1 MFRSND
7 YYKCRSTVAAIL
19 ARNSRNFLARLRENW
34 NAGRGRHRSAF
45 SLGDPAECFSPNP
58 ITVQTNA
65 KTVVLALVSI
75 IPSVTQLRAQKLDP
89 SLYSSLEWRMIGP
102 FRGGRT
108 IGATGVRG
116 QPNVFYVGVNNG
128 GVWKTTDA
136 GRVWTPIFDEQPT
149 GSVGDVAVAP
159 SNPNV
164 IYVGSGEGVQRPDLS
179 TGDGI
184 YKSTDAGKTWRHLG
198 LRDGQQIGSVIVDP
212 RDENRVFAGVLGHP
226 YGPNAERGV
235 YRSTNGGE
243 TFERVLYK
251 DENTG
256 AAQVGFDPSNPQIVY
271 AALWAGRQG
280 PWENAS
286 WNGPLSGL
294 FKSVDGGSTWR
305 QIGKGF
311 PSAGE
316 GLGRIGFTIAPSDPR
331 RMYATVDAPTL
342 GGIYRSD
349 DAGETWRRTNDEVRV
364 WGRASDFAEVK
375 VDPRNSDVVYSANT
389 STYRSTDGGTTFTA
403 IKGAPGG
410 DDYHRIWINPD
421 NSDIMIIAADQGA
434 TITVNG
440 GKTWS
445 SWYNQPTAQ
454 FYHVITDNRVPY
466 WVYGGQQESGS
477 VGTMSRGDYGAITFR
492 EWNPVGAEEYGY
504 IAPDPLDP
512 NIIYGGKL
520 TRFDQRSRE
529 VQSVTPEPV
538 SSGKYRFLRTAPVI
552 FSTVDPYVLYYAG
565 NVLFKT
571 TNGGHSWDVISPDLT
586 RQNYDVPAAYGIF
599 TNGDPSRAKN
609 RGVIYTVAPSFK
621 SVNTIWTGSDD
632 GVIKLT
638 RDGGKTWTDVTPAAL
653 TPWSKVSLMEASH
666 FDDQSA
672 YAAINRFKLDDLHPH
687 IYRTHDL
694 GKTWKEIVNG
704 IPGNEV
710 VNSVREDP
718 VRRGLLFAGTERAV
732 YFSLDDGERWQ
743 PLRLNMPATSIRDLV
758 IHDDD
763 IVVGTHGR
771 SFWIL
776 DDMTPLRQLNAKT
789 ASAETFLF
797 KPKLTYRFRR
807 NKNTD
812 TPLSPEE
819 PAGKNPPDGAI
830 INYRLGADSGTPV
843 VLEILDATGKTI
855 RTFSSADSVEPV
867 DTHLNVPTYWVRP
880 QQRLAATRGTHRF
893 VWDLHY
899 PPPQVLAHDYPI
911 SAIYGDTPR
920 TPLGPAVLPGTYTV
934 RLSANGQRY
943 TQPLTIKM
951 DPRVQIT
958 DAGLR
963 LQRDIGVRMN
973 DAISRDFAALAEVR
987 ARRVVLR
994 TSRDGAKAKELADSL
1009 VALDSALA
1017 RVENGVQTANAAGL
1031 VALNEQ
1037 LAGILDAVEGADAE
1051 PTTQVVAAASDLEKS
1066 LAVALAQWAEIKRT
1080 RLRPN
1085 R

>member
-1 MFRSND
+1 M
-7 YYKCRSTVAAIL
+7 KCACWPALSSLCI
-19 ARNSRNFLARLRENW
+19 F
-34 NAGRGRHRSAF
+34 
-45 SLGDPAECFSPNP
+45 LGDLSPQLHFTEP
-58 ITVQTNA
+58 EIVHTPKKA
-65 KTVVLALVSI
+65 ALLALVAISSSSI
-75 IPSVTQLRAQKLDP
+75 ELRAQKLDP

-116 QPNVFYVGVNNG
+116 QPNVFYIGVNNG

-149 GSVGDVAVAP
+149 GSIGDVAVAP

-164 IYVGSGEGVQRPDLS
+164 LYVGSGEGVQRPDLS
-179 TGDGI
+179 SGDGI
-184 YKSTDAGKTWRHLG
+184 YKSVDAGKTWRHLG

-212 RDENRVFAGVLGHP
+212 RDENKIFVGVLGHP
-226 YGPNAERGV
+226 YGPNTERGV

-243 TFERVLYK
+243 SFERVLYK

-294 FKSVDGGSTWR
+294 FKSADGGTTWR

-311 PSAGE
+311 PSAE
-316 GLGRIGFTIAPSDPR
+316 QGLGRIGFTIAPSDPR
-331 RMYATVDAPTL
+331 RMYATVEAPTL

-364 WGRASDFAEVK
+364 WDRASDFAEVK
-375 VDPRNSDVVYSANT
+375 VDPRNPDVVYSANT
-389 STYRSTDGGTTFTA
+389 STYRSSDGGTTWTA

-421 NSDIMIIAADQGA
+421 NPEIMIIAADQGA

-454 FYHVITDNRVPY
+454 FYHVITDNRIPY

-477 VGTMSRGDYGAITFR
+477 IGTMSRGDYGAITFR
-492 EWNPVGAEEYGY
+492 EWNSVGVEEYGY
-504 IAPDPLDP
+504 VAPDPLDP
-512 NIIYGGKL
+512 NIIYGGKI

-529 VQSVTPEPV
+529 VQNISPEAV
-538 SSGKYRFLRTAPVI
+538 RSGKYRFLRTAPVI
-552 FSTVDPYVLYYAG
+552 FSIVDPHTLYYAG

-586 RQNYDVPAAYGIF
+586 RQNYDVPQAYGIF
-599 TNGDPSRAKN
+599 TDGDLSRAKN
-609 RGVIYTVAPSFK
+609 RGVIYAVAPSFRN
-621 SVNTIWTGSDD
+621 VNTIWTGSDD
-632 GVIKLT
+632 GVMNLT
-638 RDGGKTWTDVTPAAL
+638 RDGGKTWTNVTPAAL
-653 TPWSKVSLMEASH
+653 TPWSKVSQLEASH
-666 FDDQSA
+666 FDDESA

-687 IYRTHDL
+687 IYRTHDG
-694 GKTWKEIVNG
+694 GKSWKEIVNG
-704 IPGNEV
+704 IPANEV

-718 VRRGLLFAGTERAV
+718 VRRGLLFAGTERAA
-732 YFSLDDGERWQ
+732 YFSLDDGEQWQ

-763 IVVGTHGR
+763 IIVGTHGR

-776 DDMTPLRQLNAKT
+776 DDMTPLRQLDAK
-789 ASAETFLF
+789 AGSAETFLF

-812 TPLSPEE
+812 TPLPPEE

-843 VLEILDATGKTI
+843 VLDILDDAGHI
-855 RTFSSADSVEPV
+855 VRSFSSADSVEPIET
-867 DTHLNVPTYWVRP
+867 DLPVPTYWVRP
-880 QQRLAATRGTHRF
+880 QQRLARSRGTHRF

-899 PPPQVLAHDYPI
+899 PSPKVLGHDYPI

-920 TPLGPAVLPGTYTV
+920 FPLGPAVLPGTYAV
-934 RLSANGQRY
+934 RLTANGRTY
-943 TQPLTIKM
+943 TQPLVIKM

-963 LQRDIGVRMN
+963 LQRDLGVRMN
-973 DAISRDFAALAEVR
+973 DAISRDFAALSEVR
-987 ARRVVLR
+987 AQRTLLR
-994 TSRDGAKAKELADSL
+994 AQREGAKAKEVADSL
-1009 VALDSALA
+1009 VALDSLLA
-1017 RVENGVQTANAAGL
+1017 KIESGARGGAPLGL
-1031 VALNEQ
+1031 VVLNEQ

-1051 PTTQVVAAASDLEKS
+1051 PTTRVVAAAGDLEKS
-1066 LAVALAQWAEIKRT
+1066 LAAILAQWSDIQRTRIKRD
-1080 RLRPN
+1080 RK
-1085 R
+1085 

>member
-1 MFRSND
+1 MPATRPVLLLL
-7 YYKCRSTVAAIL
+7 TL
-19 ARNSRNFLARLRENW
+19 ATGALS
-34 NAGRGRHRSAF
+34 
-45 SLGDPAECFSPNP
+45 SPG
-58 ITVQTNA
+58 A
-65 KTVVLALVSI
+65 
-75 IPSVTQLRAQKLDP
+75 AQKVDP

-102 FRGGRT
+102 FRAGRT

-128 GVWKTTDA
+128 GVWKTTDY
-136 GRVWTPIFDEQPT
+136 GRVWTPIFDAQPT
-149 GSVGDVAVAP
+149 GSIGDLAVAP

-164 IYVGSGEGVQRPDLS
+164 VYVGSGEGVQRPDLS

-198 LRDGQQIGSVIVDP
+198 LRDGQQIGGVIVDP
-212 RDENRVFAGVLGHP
+212 RDENRIFVAVLGHP
-226 YGPNAERGV
+226 YGPNLERGV

-243 TFERVLYK
+243 TFKRVLYK
-251 DENTG
+251 DGNTG
-256 AAQVGFDPSNPQIVY
+256 AIQVGFDPTNPQIVY

-294 FKSVDGGSTWR
+294 FKSIDGGTTWR
-305 QIGKGF
+305 QLTSGL
-311 PSAGE
+311 PTTAQ

-349 DAGETWRRTNDEVRV
+349 DAGESWRRTNSEVRV

-375 VDPRNSDVVYSANT
+375 VDPRNPDVMYSANT
-389 STYRSTDGGTTFTA
+389 STYRSTDGGKTFTA

-421 NSDIMIIAADQGA
+421 NPDIMLIASDQGA

-477 VGTMSRGDYGAITFR
+477 VGTTSRGDYGAITFR

-504 IAPDPLDP
+504 VAPDPLDP
-512 NIIYGGKL
+512 NIIYGGKIS
-520 TRFDQRSRE
+520 RFDQRSRE
-529 VQSVTPEPV
+529 VQNISPEAV
-538 SSGKYRFLRTAPVI
+538 RSGKYRFLRTAPII
-552 FSTVDPYVLYYAG
+552 FSTVDPHALYYG
-565 NVLFKT
+565 SNVLFKT
-571 TNGGHSWDVISPDLT
+571 VNGGHSWDIVSPDLT
-586 RQNYDVPAAYGIF
+586 RQNYDVPSSYGMY
-599 TNGDPSRAKN
+599 TDGNLDRAKN
-609 RGVIYTVAPSFK
+609 RGVIYTIAPSFRNA
-621 SVNTIWTGSDD
+621 NTIWTGSDD
-632 GVIKLT
+632 GFIQLT
-638 RDGGKTWTDVTPAAL
+638 RDGGKSWTNVTPGAL

-687 IYRTHDL
+687 IYRTHD
-694 GKTWKEIVNG
+694 GGVRWKEIVNG
-704 IPGNEV
+704 IPDNEV

-718 VRRGLLFAGTERAV
+718 LRPGLLFAGTERAV
-732 YFSLDDGERWQ
+732 YFSLDDGEQWQ

-776 DDMTPLRQLNAKT
+776 DDMTPLRQLAAKT
-789 ASAETFLF
+789 AVSETFLF

-812 TPLSPEE
+812 TPLPPEE

-830 INYRLGADSGTPV
+830 INYRLASDARAPV
-843 VLEILDATGKTI
+843 VLEILNSSGGVV
-855 RTFSSADSVEPV
+855 RSFSSADSVEPV
-867 DTHLNVPTYWVRP
+867 EADLNVPTYWLRP
-880 QQRLAATRGTHRF
+880 PQPLASTAGTHRF

-899 PPPQVLAHDYPI
+899 PPPKVLGYGYPI

-920 TPLGPAVLPGTYTV
+920 HPLGPAVLPGDYTV
-934 RLSANGQRY
+934 RLTVSGRTY
-943 TQPLTIKM
+943 SQPLTIKM
-951 DPRVQIT
+951 DPRAPIT
-958 DAGLR
+958 DTGLR
-963 LQRDIGVRMN
+963 LQHDIGVRMN
-973 DAISRDFAALAEVR
+973 DAISRDFAALGEVR
-987 ARRVVLR
+987 RQRALLKTQRE
-994 TSRDGAKAKELADSL
+994 GAKAGEVADSL
-1009 VALDSALA
+1009 TALDSALVA
-1017 RVENGVQTANAAGL
+1017 IESGPRIGIAENL
-1031 VALNEQ
+1031 VRLNGE
-1037 LAGILDAVEGADAE
+1037 LAGVLDAVEGADMD
-1051 PTTQVVAAASDLEKS
+1051 PTTQVVAAAADLERS
-1066 LAVALAQWAEIKRT
+1066 LASVLAQWTEIQRT
-1080 RLRPN
+1080 RLHRN
-1085 R
+1085 SR

>member
-1 MFRSND
+1 V
-7 YYKCRSTVAAIL
+7 KTI
-19 ARNSRNFLARLRENW
+19 
-34 NAGRGRHRSAF
+34 
-45 SLGDPAECFSPNP
+45 
-58 ITVQTNA
+58 A
-65 KTVVLALVSI
+65 KTVVLALVAITS
-75 IPSVTQLRAQKLDP
+75 SVGQLRAQKLDP

-136 GRVWTPIFDEQPT
+136 GRVWTPIFDDQPT

-212 RDENRVFAGVLGHP
+212 RDENRIFAGVLGHP

-271 AALWAGRQG
+271 AVLWAGRQG
-280 PWENAS
+280 PWENSS

-294 FKSVDGGSTWR
+294 FKSVDGGTTWR

-311 PSAGE
+311 PSAAE
-316 GLGRIGFTIAPSDPR
+316 GLGRIGFAIAPSDPR

-342 GGIYRSD
+342 GGIYRSE

-375 VDPRNSDVVYSANT
+375 VDPRNPDVVYSANT
-389 STYRSTDGGTTFTA
+389 STYRSSDGGTTFTA

-421 NSDIMIIAADQGA
+421 NPEIMIIAADQGA

-440 GKTWS
+440 GQTWS

-454 FYHVITDNRVPY
+454 FYHVITDNRIPY

-477 VGTMSRGDYGAITFR
+477 IGTMSRGDYGAVTFR
-492 EWNPVGAEEYGY
+492 EWNPVGVEEYGY
-504 IAPDPLDP
+504 VAPDPLDP

-529 VQSVTPEPV
+529 VQSITPEAV

-552 FSTVDPYVLYYAG
+552 FSTVDPHVLYYAG

-586 RQNYDVPAAYGIF
+586 RQNYDVPASYGIF
-599 TNGDPSRAKN
+599 TNGDLSRAKN

-621 SVNTIWTGSDD
+621 NVNTIWTGSDD
-632 GVIKLT
+632 GVIRLT
-638 RDGGKTWTDVTPAAL
+638 RDGGKRWADVTPAAL

-666 FDDQSA
+666 FDDVSA

-687 IYRTHDL
+687 IYRTHDS

-704 IPGNEV
+704 IPDNEV

-718 VRRGLLFAGTERAV
+718 VRRWLLFAGTERAV
-732 YFSLDDGERWQ
+732 YFSLDDGDQWQ

-776 DDMTPLRQLNAKT
+776 DDMTPLRQLDAKAGST
-789 ASAETFLF
+789 EAFLF

-812 TPLSPEE
+812 TPLPPEE

-830 INYRLGADSGTPV
+830 INYRLGTDSRTPV

-855 RTFSSADSVEPV
+855 RTLSSADSVEPV

-899 PPPQVLAHDYPI
+899 PPPQALAHDYPI

-920 TPLGPAVLPGTYTV
+920 IPLGPAVLPGIYTV

-943 TQPLTIKM
+943 TQPLTIRM

-987 ARRVVLR
+987 AQRVVLR
-994 TSRDGAKAKELADSL
+994 TTREGAKAKELADSL
-1009 VALDSALA
+1009 VVLDSTLA
-1017 RVENGVQTANAAGL
+1017 RVENGARTAGAVGL
-1031 VALNEQ
+1031 VVLNEQ
-1037 LAGILDAVEGADAE
+1037 LAGILDTVEGADAE
-1051 PTTQVVAAASDLEKS
+1051 PTTQVVAAASQLENS
-1066 LAVALAQWAEIKRT
+1066 LAAALAQWSDIKRT
-1080 RLRPN
+1080 RLTPN

>member
-1 MFRSND
+1 MLHTR
-7 YYKCRSTVAAIL
+7 
-19 ARNSRNFLARLRENW
+19 
-34 NAGRGRHRSAF
+34 AGIFSLTIIASGAF
-45 SLGDPAECFSPNP
+45 SPAMS
-58 ITVQTNA
+58 
-65 KTVVLALVSI
+65 
-75 IPSVTQLRAQKLDP
+75 AQKLDS

-128 GVWKTTDA
+128 GVWKTTDY

-149 GSVGDVAVAP
+149 GSIGDLAVAP

-198 LRDGQQIGSVIVDP
+198 LHDGQQIGGVIVDP
-212 RDENRVFAGVLGHP
+212 RDENRLFVAVLGHP
-226 YGPNAERGV
+226 YGPNPERGV

-251 DENTG
+251 DDNTG
-256 AAQVGFDPSNPQIVY
+256 AIQVGFDPANPQIIY

-294 FKSVDGGSTWR
+294 FKSTDGGTTWR
-305 QIGKGF
+305 QLTTGL
-311 PSAGE
+311 PTTAQ

-349 DAGETWRRTNDEVRV
+349 DAGESWRRTNSEVRV

-375 VDPRNSDVVYSANT
+375 VDPRNPDVMYSANT
-389 STYRSTDGGTTFTA
+389 STYRSVDGGKTFTA
-403 IKGAPGG
+403 VKGAPGG

-421 NSDIMIIAADQGA
+421 NPDIMLIASDQGA

-454 FYHVITDNRVPY
+454 FYHVITDNRIPY

-477 VGTMSRGDYGAITFR
+477 VGTMSRGDYGAVTFR

-512 NIIYGGKL
+512 NIIYGGKIS
-520 TRFDQRSRE
+520 RFDQRSRE
-529 VQSVTPEPV
+529 AQNISPEV
-538 SSGKYRFLRTAPVI
+538 VRSGKYRFLRTAPII
-552 FSTVDPYVLYYAG
+552 FSTVDPHTLYYG
-565 NVLFKT
+565 SNVLFKT
-571 TNGGHSWDVISPDLT
+571 TNGGHSWDIISPDLT
-586 RQNYDVPAAYGIF
+586 RQNYDVPASYGMY
-599 TNGDPSRAKN
+599 TDGNLQRAKN
-609 RGVIYTVAPSFK
+609 RGVIYTVAPSFRN
-621 SVNTIWTGSDD
+621 VNTIWTGSDD
-632 GVIKLT
+632 GFIQLT
-638 RDGGKTWTDVTPAAL
+638 RDGGKTWTNVTPSAL

-666 FDDQSA
+666 FDDEST

-687 IYRTHDL
+687 IYRTHD
-694 GKTWKEIVNG
+694 GGRSWKEIVNG
-704 IPGNEV
+704 IPENEI

-718 VRRGLLFAGTERAV
+718 VKRGLLFAGTERAV
-732 YFSLDDGERWQ
+732 YFSLDDGEQWH
-743 PLRLNMPATSIRDLV
+743 PLRLNMPASSIRDLV

-776 DDMTPLRQLNAKT
+776 DDMTALRQLDAK
-789 ASAETFLF
+789 ASATDTYLF
-797 KPKLTYRFRR
+797 KPKPTYRFRR

-812 TPLSPEE
+812 TPLPPEE

-830 INYRLGADSGTPV
+830 INYRLGADAATPV
-843 VLEILDATGKTI
+843 VLDVLDNAGKLI
-855 RTFSSADSVEPV
+855 RSFSSADSIEPIET
-867 DTHLNVPTYWVRP
+867 DLNVPTYWVRP
-880 QQRLAATRGTHRF
+880 QQRVAATRGAHRF
-893 VWDLHY
+893 VWNLHY
-899 PPPQVLAHDYPI
+899 PPPKVLAHEYPI

-920 TPLGPAVLPGTYTV
+920 HPLGPAVLPGSYTV
-934 RLSANGQRY
+934 RLSANGRSY
-943 TQPLTIKM
+943 TQPLAIKM
-951 DPRVQIT
+951 DPRVQISS
-958 DAGLR
+958 AGLR
-963 LQRDIGVRMN
+963 LQHDIGVRMN
-973 DAISRDFAALAEVR
+973 DAISRDFIALSEVR
-987 ARRVVLR
+987 AQRTLLR
-994 TSRDGAKAKELADSL
+994 AQREGAKAKEVADSL
-1009 VALDSALA
+1009 VALDSLL
-1017 RVENGVQTANAAGL
+1017 VNLENGARGGVAAGF
-1031 VALNEQ
+1031 VRLNEQ
-1037 LAGILDAVEGADAE
+1037 LAGILDAVEGADME
-1051 PTTQVVAAASDLEKS
+1051 PTTQVAAAATDLER
-1066 LAVALAQWAEIKRT
+1066 ALATLLTQWSDIQRT
-1080 RLRPN
+1080 RLR
-1085 R
+1085 RSR

>member
-1 MFRSND
+1 MQ
-7 YYKCRSTVAAIL
+7 
-19 ARNSRNFLARLRENW
+19 
-34 NAGRGRHRSAF
+34 
-45 SLGDPAECFSPNP
+45 P
-58 ITVQTNA
+58 NA
-65 KTVVLALVSI
+65 KNVLLALVAITS
-75 IPSVTQLRAQKLDP
+75 SVSQLHAQRLDP

-128 GVWKTTDA
+128 GVWKTTDY

-179 TGDGI
+179 AGDGI

-212 RDENRVFAGVLGHP
+212 RDENKIFAGVLGHP

-256 AAQVGFDPSNPQIVY
+256 AAQVAFDPSNPQIVY

-294 FKSVDGGSTWR
+294 FKSVDGGTTWR

-311 PSAGE
+311 PSAAE

-342 GGIYRSD
+342 GGVYRSD

-375 VDPRNSDVVYSANT
+375 VDPRNPDVVYSANT
-389 STYRSTDGGTTFTA
+389 STYRSNDGGTTWTA

-421 NSDIMIIAADQGA
+421 NPDIMIIAADQGA

-440 GKTWS
+440 GQTWS

-454 FYHVITDNRVPY
+454 FYHVITDNRIPY

-477 VGTMSRGDYGAITFR
+477 IGTTSRGDYGAITFR

-504 IAPDPLDP
+504 IAPDPLNP

-529 VQSVTPEPV
+529 VQSVTPEAV

-552 FSTVDPYVLYYAG
+552 FSTVDPHVLYYAG

-571 TNGGHSWDVISPDLT
+571 ANGGHSWDVISPDLT

-621 SVNTIWTGSDD
+621 NVNTIWTGSDD

-704 IPGNEV
+704 IPENEV

-718 VRRGLLFAGTERAV
+718 VRRGLLFAGTERAA
-732 YFSLDDGERWQ
+732 YFSLDDGDQWQ

-776 DDMTPLRQLNAKT
+776 DDMTPLRQLTAK
-789 ASAETFLF
+789 SGSSETFLF

-807 NKNTD
+807 DRNTD
-812 TPLSPEE
+812 TPLPPEE

-830 INYRLGADSGTPV
+830 INYRLGAGSGTPV
-843 VLEILDATGKTI
+843 VLEILDATGKAI

-911 SAIYGDTPR
+911 SAIYRDTPR
-920 TPLGPAVLPGTYTV
+920 TPLGPAVLPGTYAV

-943 TQPLTIKM
+943 TQPLTIRM

-973 DAISRDFAALAEVR
+973 DAISRDFAALSEVR
-987 ARRVVLR
+987 AQRVALR
-994 TSRDGAKAKELADSL
+994 TTREGAKAKELADSL

-1017 RVENGVQTANAAGL
+1017 RVENGAQAANAIGL

-1037 LAGILDAVEGADAE
+1037 LAGILDTVEGADAE
-1051 PTTQVVAAASDLEKS
+1051 PTTQAVAAASDLEKA
-1066 LAVALAQWAEIKRT
+1066 LAAALAQWSDIKRT
-1080 RLRPN
+1080 RLRAN

>member
-1 MFRSND
+1 LPTYNKFVLLVL
-7 YYKCRSTVAAIL
+7 VAI
-19 ARNSRNFLARLRENW
+19 S
-34 NAGRGRHRSAF
+34 
-45 SLGDPAECFSPNP
+45 SP
-58 ITVQTNA
+58 
-65 KTVVLALVSI
+65 SI
-75 IPSVTQLRAQKLDP
+75 ELRAQKIDP

-128 GVWKTTDA
+128 GVWKTTDY

-149 GSVGDVAVAP
+149 GSIGDLAVAP

-164 IYVGSGEGVQRPDLS
+164 IYVGTGEGVQRPDLS
-179 TGDGI
+179 TGDGV

-198 LRDGQQIGSVIVDP
+198 LRDGQQIGGIIVDP
-212 RDENRVFAGVLGHP
+212 RDENRVFVAVLGHP
-226 YGPNAERGV
+226 YGPNPERGV

-243 TFERVLYK
+243 SFERVLYK

-256 AAQVGFDPSNPQIVY
+256 AIQVEFDPANSQIVY

-280 PWENAS
+280 PWENSS

-294 FKSVDGGSTWR
+294 FRSVDGGTTWR

-311 PSAGE
+311 PTAAQ

-375 VDPRNSDVVYSANT
+375 VDPRNPDVVYSANT
-389 STYRSTDGGTTFTA
+389 STYRSSDGGTTFTA

-421 NSDIMIIAADQGA
+421 NPDIMILAVDQGA

-454 FYHVITDNRVPY
+454 FYHVITDNRIPY

-477 VGTMSRGDYGAITFR
+477 IGTMSRGDYGAITFR
-492 EWNPVGAEEYGY
+492 EWNPVGVEEYGY
-504 IAPDPLDP
+504 VAPDPLDP
-512 NIIYGGKL
+512 NIIYGGKI

-529 VQSVTPEPV
+529 VQNISPEAV
-538 SSGKYRFLRTAPVI
+538 GSGKYRFLRTAPVI
-552 FSTVDPYVLYYAG
+552 FSPVEPHTLYYAG

-571 TNGGHSWDVISPDLT
+571 VNGGHSWDIISPDLT
-586 RQNYDVPAAYGIF
+586 RQNYDVPPAYGIY

-609 RGVIYTVAPSFK
+609 RGVIYAVAPSFR

-632 GVIKLT
+632 GVINLS
-638 RDGGKTWTDVTPAAL
+638 RDGGKTWTNVTPAAM
-653 TPWSKVSLMEASH
+653 TPWSKVSQLEASH
-666 FDDQSA
+666 YDDESA
-672 YAAINRFKLDDLHPH
+672 YASVNRFKLDDLHPH
-687 IYRTHDL
+687 IHRTHDG
-694 GKTWKEIVNG
+694 GKSWKEIVNG
-704 IPGNEV
+704 IPADEV

-718 VRRGLLFAGTERAV
+718 VRRGLIFAGTERAV
-732 YFSLDDGERWQ
+732 YFSLDDGDRWQ

-776 DDMTPLRQLNAKT
+776 DDMTPLRQLGTSA
-789 ASAETFLF
+789 ASAATFLF

-812 TPLSPEE
+812 TPLPPEE

-830 INYRLGADSGTPV
+830 INYRLAADAGTPV
-843 VLEILDATGKTI
+843 VLDILDEAGSAI
-855 RTFSSADSVEPV
+855 RTFSSADSIEPIEN
-867 DTHLNVPTYWVRP
+867 DLNVPTYWVRP
-880 QQRLAATRGTHRF
+880 QQRVATGRGTHRF

-899 PPPQVLAHDYPI
+899 PPPKVLGHDYPI

-920 TPLGPAVLPGTYTV
+920 FLLGPAVLPGTYTV
-934 RLSANGQRY
+934 RLTANGKSS

-963 LQRDIGVRMN
+963 LQRNIGVRMN
-973 DAISRDFAALAEVR
+973 DAISRDFAALSEVR
-987 ARRVVLR
+987 ARRAHLR
-994 TSRDGAKAKELADSL
+994 AQREGAKAKEDADSL
-1009 VALDSALA
+1009 VALDSLLA
-1017 RVENGVQTANAAGL
+1017 NIETGARRGGAAGL
-1031 VALNEQ
+1031 VVLNEQ
-1037 LAGILDAVEGADAE
+1037 LAGILDTVEGADAE
-1051 PTTQVVAAASDLEKS
+1051 PTTQVVAAAGDLEK
-1066 LAVALAQWAEIKRT
+1066 ALAALLSQWSDIQRT
-1080 RLRPN
+1080 RIRSD
-1085 R
+1085 RK

>member
-1 MFRSND
+1 
-7 YYKCRSTVAAIL
+7 
-19 ARNSRNFLARLRENW
+19 
-34 NAGRGRHRSAF
+34 
-45 SLGDPAECFSPNP
+45 
-58 ITVQTNA
+58 
-65 KTVVLALVSI
+65 
-75 IPSVTQLRAQKLDP
+75 
-89 SLYSSLEWRMIGP
+89 
-102 FRGGRT
+102 
-108 IGATGVRG
+108 
-116 QPNVFYVGVNNG
+116 VNNG
-128 GVWKTTDA
+128 GVWKTTDY

-149 GSVGDVAVAP
+149 GSIGDLAVAP

-164 IYVGSGEGVQRPDLS
+164 IYVGTGEGVQRPDLS
-179 TGDGI
+179 TGDGV

-198 LRDGQQIGSVIVDP
+198 LRDGQQIGGIIVDP
-212 RDENRVFAGVLGHP
+212 RDENRVFVAVLGHP
-226 YGPNAERGV
+226 YGPNPERGV

-243 TFERVLYK
+243 SFERVLYK

-256 AAQVGFDPSNPQIVY
+256 AIQVGFDPGNPQIVY

-280 PWENAS
+280 PWENSS

-294 FKSVDGGSTWR
+294 FKSVDGGTTWR

-311 PSAGE
+311 PTAAQ

-375 VDPRNSDVVYSANT
+375 VDPRNPDVVYSANT
-389 STYRSTDGGTTFTA
+389 STYRSNDGGTTFTA
-403 IKGAPGG
+403 TKGAPGG

-421 NSDIMIIAADQGA
+421 NPDLMIIASDQGA

-454 FYHVITDNRVPY
+454 FYHVITDNRIPY

-477 VGTMSRGDYGAITFR
+477 IGTMSRGDYGAITFR
-492 EWNPVGAEEYGY
+492 EWNQVGVEEYGY
-504 IAPDPLDP
+504 VAPDPLDP
-512 NIIYGGKL
+512 NIIYGGKI

-529 VQSVTPEPV
+529 VQNISPEAV
-538 SSGKYRFLRTAPVI
+538 RSGKYRFLRTAPVI
-552 FSTVDPYVLYYAG
+552 FSTVDPHTLYYAG

-571 TNGGHSWDVISPDLT
+571 MNGGHSWDVISPDLT
-586 RQNYDVPAAYGIF
+586 RQNYEVPQGYGIY
-599 TNGDPSRAKN
+599 TNGDLSLSKN
-609 RGVIYTVAPSFK
+609 RGVIYAVAPSFRN
-621 SVNTIWTGSDD
+621 VNTIWTGSDD
-632 GVIKLT
+632 GVINRT
-638 RDGGKTWTDVTPAAL
+638 RDGGKTWTNITPAAL
-653 TPWSKVSLMEASH
+653 TPWSKVAQLEASH
-666 FDDQSA
+666 FDDESV
-672 YAAINRFKLDDLHPH
+672 YASINRFKLDDLHPH
-687 IYRTHDL
+687 VYRTHDG
-694 GKTWKEIVNG
+694 GKSWKEIVNG
-704 IPGNEV
+704 IPGDEV

-732 YFSLDDGERWQ
+732 YFSLDDGDQWQ
-743 PLRLNMPATSIRDLV
+743 LLRLNMPATSIRDLV

-776 DDMTPLRQLNAKT
+776 DDMTPLRQLDAKT

-812 TPLSPEE
+812 TPLPPEE

-830 INYRLGADSGTPV
+830 INYRLGADAGKPA
-843 VLEILDATGKTI
+843 VLDILDEAG
-855 RTFSSADSVEPV
+855 RTVRSFSSADSVEPIEK
-867 DTHLNVPTYWVRP
+867 DLNVPTYWVRP
-880 QQRLAATRGTHRF
+880 QQRVATGRGTHRF

-899 PPPQVLAHDYPI
+899 PPPKVLGHEYPI

-920 TPLGPAVLPGTYTV
+920 FPLGPAVLPGTYTV
-934 RLSANGQRY
+934 RLTANGRSF
-943 TQPLTIKM
+943 TQPLTIKI
-951 DPRVQIT
+951 DPRVEIT

-973 DAISRDFAALAEVR
+973 DAISRDFAALSEVR
-987 ARRVVLR
+987 ARRALLR
-994 TSRDGAKAKELADSL
+994 AQREGAKAKQVADSL
-1009 VALDSALA
+1009 VALDSLLA
-1017 RVENGVQTANAAGL
+1017 NIETGARRGGAAGL
-1031 VALNEQ
+1031 VVLNEQ
-1037 LAGILDAVEGADAE
+1037 LAGILDTVEGADAE
-1051 PTTQVVAAASDLEKS
+1051 PTSQVVAAAGDLEK
-1066 LAVALAQWAEIKRT
+1066 ALAALVSQWSDIQRT
-1080 RLRPN
+1080 RIRPD
-1085 R
+1085 RK

>member
-1 MFRSND
+1 MLHTR
-7 YYKCRSTVAAIL
+7 
-19 ARNSRNFLARLRENW
+19 
-34 NAGRGRHRSAF
+34 AGIFSLTIIASGAF
-45 SLGDPAECFSPNP
+45 SPAMS
-58 ITVQTNA
+58 
-65 KTVVLALVSI
+65 
-75 IPSVTQLRAQKLDP
+75 AQKLDS

-128 GVWKTTDA
+128 GVWKTTDY

-149 GSVGDVAVAP
+149 GSIGDLAVAP

-198 LRDGQQIGSVIVDP
+198 LHDGQQIGGIIVDP
-212 RDENRVFAGVLGHP
+212 RDENRLFVAVLGHP
-226 YGPNAERGV
+226 YGPNPERGV

-251 DENTG
+251 DDNTG
-256 AAQVGFDPSNPQIVY
+256 AIQVGFDSANPQIIY

-294 FKSVDGGSTWR
+294 FKSTDGGTTWR
-305 QIGKGF
+305 QLTTGL
-311 PSAGE
+311 PTTAQ

-331 RMYATVDAPTL
+331 RMYATVDAPAL

-349 DAGETWRRTNDEVRV
+349 DAGESWRRTNSEVRV

-375 VDPRNSDVVYSANT
+375 VDPRNPDVVYSANT
-389 STYRSTDGGTTFTA
+389 STYRSVDGGKTFTA
-403 IKGAPGG
+403 VKGAPGG

-421 NSDIMIIAADQGA
+421 NPDIMLIASDQGA

-454 FYHVITDNRVPY
+454 FYHVITDNRIPY

-477 VGTMSRGDYGAITFR
+477 VGTMSRGDYGAVTFR

-512 NIIYGGKL
+512 NIIYGGKIS
-520 TRFDQRSRE
+520 RFDQRSRE
-529 VQSVTPEPV
+529 VQNISPEAV
-538 SSGKYRFLRTAPVI
+538 RSGKYRFLRTAPII
-552 FSTVDPYVLYYAG
+552 FSAVDPHTLYYG
-565 NVLFKT
+565 SNVLFKT
-571 TNGGHSWDVISPDLT
+571 TNGGHSWDIISPDLT
-586 RQNYDVPAAYGIF
+586 RQTYDVPASYGMY
-599 TNGDPSRAKN
+599 TDGNLERAKN
-609 RGVIYTVAPSFK
+609 RGVIYTVAPSFRN
-621 SVNTIWTGSDD
+621 VNTIWTGSDD
-632 GVIKLT
+632 GFIQLT
-638 RDGGKTWTDVTPAAL
+638 RDGGKTWTNVTPSAL

-666 FDDQSA
+666 FDDESA

-687 IYRTHDL
+687 IYRTHD
-694 GKTWKEIVNG
+694 GGRSWKEIVNG
-704 IPGNEV
+704 IPENEI

-718 VRRGLLFAGTERAV
+718 VKRGLLFAGTERAV
-732 YFSLDDGERWQ
+732 YFSLDDGEQWH
-743 PLRLNMPATSIRDLV
+743 PLRLNMPASSIRDLV

-776 DDMTPLRQLNAKT
+776 DDMSPLRQLDAK
-789 ASAETFLF
+789 ASATDTYLF
-797 KPKLTYRFRR
+797 KPKPTYRFRR

-812 TPLSPEE
+812 TPLPPEE

-830 INYRLGADSGTPV
+830 INYRLGADAATPV
-843 VLEILDATGKTI
+843 VLDVLDNAGKLI
-855 RTFSSADSVEPV
+855 RSFSSADSIEPIET
-867 DTHLNVPTYWVRP
+867 DLNVPTYWVRP
-880 QQRLAATRGTHRF
+880 QQRVAATRGAHRF
-893 VWDLHY
+893 VWNLHY
-899 PPPQVLAHDYPI
+899 PPPKVLGHEYPI

-920 TPLGPAVLPGTYTV
+920 YPLGPAVLPGSYTV
-934 RLSANGQRY
+934 RLSANGRSY
-943 TQPLTIKM
+943 TQPLAIKM
-951 DPRVQIT
+951 DPRAQMT
-958 DAGLR
+958 GAGLR
-963 LQRDIGVRMN
+963 LQHDIGVRMN
-973 DAISRDFAALAEVR
+973 DAISRDFIALSEVR
-987 ARRVVLR
+987 AQRTLLR
-994 TSRDGAKAKELADSL
+994 AQREGAKAKEVADSL
-1009 VALDSALA
+1009 VALDSLL
-1017 RVENGVQTANAAGL
+1017 VNLENGARGGVAAGF
-1031 VALNEQ
+1031 VRLNEQ
-1037 LAGILDAVEGADAE
+1037 LAGILDAVEGADME
-1051 PTTQVVAAASDLEKS
+1051 PTTQVAAAATDLER
-1066 LAVALAQWAEIKRT
+1066 ALATLLTQWSDIQRT
-1080 RLRPN
+1080 RLR
-1085 R
+1085 RSR

>member
-1 MFRSND
+1 MPTTRPVLVLLTLVTGAIS
-7 YYKCRSTVAAIL
+7 SPVAA
-19 ARNSRNFLARLRENW
+19 
-34 NAGRGRHRSAF
+34 
-45 SLGDPAECFSPNP
+45 
-58 ITVQTNA
+58 
-65 KTVVLALVSI
+65 
-75 IPSVTQLRAQKLDP
+75 QKVDP

-102 FRGGRT
+102 FRAGRT

-128 GVWKTTDA
+128 GVWKTTDY
-136 GRVWTPIFDEQPT
+136 GRVWTPIFDAQPT
-149 GSVGDVAVAP
+149 GSIGDLAVAP
-159 SNPNV
+159 SNPSV
-164 IYVGSGEGVQRPDLS
+164 IYVGTGEGVQRPDLS

-198 LRDGQQIGSVIVDP
+198 LRDGQQIGGVIVDP
-212 RDENRVFAGVLGHP
+212 RDENRIFVAVLGHP
-226 YGPNAERGV
+226 YGPNPERGV

-256 AAQVGFDPSNPQIVY
+256 AIQVGFDPTNPRIVY

-280 PWENAS
+280 PWENAE

-294 FKSVDGGSTWR
+294 FKSIDGGTTWR
-305 QIGKGF
+305 QLTGGL
-311 PSAGE
+311 PTTAQ

-349 DAGETWRRTNDEVRV
+349 DAGESWRRTNSEVRV

-375 VDPRNSDVVYSANT
+375 VDPRNPDVMYSANT
-389 STYRSTDGGTTFTA
+389 STYRSTDGGKTFTA

-421 NSDIMIIAADQGA
+421 NPDIMLIASDQGA

-454 FYHVITDNRVPY
+454 FYHVITDNRIPY

-477 VGTMSRGDYGAITFR
+477 VGTTSRGDYGAITFR

-504 IAPDPLDP
+504 VAPDPLDP
-512 NIIYGGKL
+512 NIIYGGRIS
-520 TRFDQRSRE
+520 RFDQRSRE
-529 VQSVTPEPV
+529 VQNVSPEAV
-538 SSGKYRFLRTAPVI
+538 RSGKYRFLRTAPII
-552 FSTVDPYVLYYAG
+552 FSTVDPHALYYG
-565 NVLFKT
+565 SNVLFKT
-571 TNGGHSWDVISPDLT
+571 VNGGHSWNIVSPDLT
-586 RQNYDVPAAYGIF
+586 RQNYDVPSSYGMY
-599 TNGDPSRAKN
+599 TDGNLDRAKN
-609 RGVIYTVAPSFK
+609 RGVIYTIAPSFRNA
-621 SVNTIWTGSDD
+621 NTIWTGSDD
-632 GVIKLT
+632 GFIQLT
-638 RDGGKTWTDVTPAAL
+638 RDGGKSWTNVTPGAL

-687 IYRTHDL
+687 IYRTHD
-694 GKTWKEIVNG
+694 GGVRWKEIVNG
-704 IPGNEV
+704 IPDNEV

-718 VRRGLLFAGTERAV
+718 LRPGLLFAGTERAV
-732 YFSLDDGERWQ
+732 YFSLDDGEQWQ

-776 DDMTPLRQLNAKT
+776 DDMTPLRQLAAKT
-789 ASAETFLF
+789 AVAETFLF

-812 TPLSPEE
+812 TPLPPEE

-830 INYRLGADSGTPV
+830 INYRLASDARAPV
-843 VLEILDATGKTI
+843 VLEILNGSGGVV
-855 RTFSSADSVEPV
+855 RSFSSADSVEPV
-867 DTHLNVPTYWVRP
+867 EADLNVPTYWLRP
-880 QQRLAATRGTHRF
+880 PQPLASTAGTHRF

-899 PPPQVLAHDYPI
+899 PPPRVPGYEYPI

-920 TPLGPAVLPGTYTV
+920 HPLGPAVLPGGYTV
-934 RLSANGQRY
+934 RLTVSGRTY
-943 TQPLTIKM
+943 SQPLTIKM
-951 DPRVQIT
+951 DPRAPIT

-963 LQRDIGVRMN
+963 LQHDIGVRMN
-973 DAISRDFAALAEVR
+973 NAISRDFAALGEVR
-987 ARRVVLR
+987 RQRSLLKIRREE
-994 TSRDGAKAKELADSL
+994 AKAGEVADSL
-1009 VALDSALA
+1009 TALDSVLAAIESGPRTGTAENLA
-1017 RVENGVQTANAAGL
+1017 RLNG
-1031 VALNEQ
+1031 E
-1037 LAGILDAVEGADAE
+1037 LAGVLDVVEGADMD
-1051 PTTQVVAAASDLEKS
+1051 PTTQVVAAAAELERS
-1066 LAVALAQWAEIKRT
+1066 LDSVLAQWSEIQRT
-1080 RLRPN
+1080 RLHRN
-1085 R
+1085 SR

>member
-1 MFRSND
+1 MPLTRFVIPALGLLS
-7 YYKCRSTVAAIL
+7 AA
-19 ARNSRNFLARLRENW
+19 
-34 NAGRGRHRSAF
+34 
-45 SLGDPAECFSPNP
+45 
-58 ITVQTNA
+58 
-65 KTVVLALVSI
+65 ALSD
-75 IPSVTQLRAQKLDP
+75 AQAQQLDP

-128 GVWKTTDA
+128 GVWKTTDY
-136 GRVWTPIFDEQPT
+136 GRVWTPIFDSQPT
-149 GSVGDVAVAP
+149 GSIGDLAVAP

-164 IYVGSGEGVQRPDLS
+164 IYVGTGEGVQRPDLS
-179 TGDGI
+179 TGDGV

-198 LRDGQQIGSVIVDP
+198 LRDGQQIGGIIVDP
-212 RDENRVFAGVLGHP
+212 RDENRVFVAVLGHP
-226 YGPNAERGV
+226 YGPNPERGV

-256 AAQVGFDPSNPQIVY
+256 AIEVGFDPANPQVVY
-271 AALWAGRQG
+271 ATLWAGRQG
-280 PWENAS
+280 PWENSS

-294 FKSVDGGSTWR
+294 FKSVDGGTTWR
-305 QIGKGF
+305 QLTTGL
-311 PSAGE
+311 PTTAQ

-349 DAGETWRRTNDEVRV
+349 DAGESWRRTNSEVRV

-375 VDPRNSDVVYSANT
+375 VDPRNPDVMYSANT

-421 NSDIMIIAADQGA
+421 NADIMLIASDQGA

-440 GKTWS
+440 GRTWS

-454 FYHVITDNRVPY
+454 FYHVITDNRIPY

-512 NIIYGGKL
+512 NIIYGGKIS
-520 TRFDQRSRE
+520 RFDQRSRE
-529 VQSVTPEPV
+529 VQNISPEAV
-538 SSGKYRFLRTAPVI
+538 RSGKYRFLRTAPII
-552 FSTVDPYVLYYAG
+552 FSPVDPHTLYYG
-565 NVLFKT
+565 SNVLFKT
-571 TNGGHSWDVISPDLT
+571 MNGGHSWDIVSPDLT
-586 RQNYDVPAAYGIF
+586 RQNYDVPSSYGMY
-599 TNGDPSRAKN
+599 TDGNLDRARN
-609 RGVIYTVAPSFK
+609 RGVIYTIAPSFK
-621 SVNTIWTGSDD
+621 SANTIWTGSDD
-632 GVIKLT
+632 GFIQLT
-638 RDGGKTWTDVTPAAL
+638 RDGGKTWTNVTPSAL

-666 FDDQSA
+666 FDDQSS

-687 IYRTHDL
+687 IYRTHDS
-694 GKTWKEIVNG
+694 GKSWKEIVNG
-704 IPGNEV
+704 IPDNEV

-718 VRRGLLFAGTERAV
+718 VRPGLLFAGTERSV
-732 YFSLDDGERWQ
+732 YFSLDDGEHWQ

-758 IHDDD
+758 IHDND

-776 DDMTPLRQLNAKT
+776 DDMTPLRQLEARSV
-789 ASAETFLF
+789 AAETFLF

-812 TPLSPEE
+812 TPLPPEE

-830 INYRLGADSGTPV
+830 INYRLGSDAKAPV
-843 VLEILDATGKTI
+843 TLEILNAVGNVV
-855 RTFSSADSVEPV
+855 RRFSSADSVEPIET
-867 DTHLNVPTYWVRP
+867 DLNVPTYWIRP
-880 QQRLAATRGTHRF
+880 PQRMATSAGTHRF

-899 PPPQVLAHDYPI
+899 SPPKVLGHDYPI

-920 TPLGPAVLPGTYTV
+920 FPLGPAVLPGEYTI
-934 RLSANGQRY
+934 RLTADGRSY

-951 DPRVQIT
+951 DPRAPIT
-958 DAGLR
+958 AAGLK
-963 LQRDIGVRMN
+963 LQHDIGVRMN
-973 DAISRDFAALAEVR
+973 DAIGRDFAALGDLRRQR
-987 ARRVVLR
+987 ALLKTQRE
-994 TSRDGAKAKELADSL
+994 GAKAGEVADSL
-1009 VALDSALA
+1009 AALDTALA
-1017 RVENGVQTANAAGL
+1017 TIESGSRTGTAESLVRLNG
-1031 VALNEQ
+1031 E
-1037 LAGILDAVEGADAE
+1037 LAGVLDTVEGADMD
-1051 PTTQVVAAASDLEKS
+1051 PTTQVVAAAAELERS
-1066 LAVALAQWAEIKRT
+1066 LAAVLAQWSKIQRT
-1080 RLRPN
+1080 RLPRN
-1085 R
+1085 